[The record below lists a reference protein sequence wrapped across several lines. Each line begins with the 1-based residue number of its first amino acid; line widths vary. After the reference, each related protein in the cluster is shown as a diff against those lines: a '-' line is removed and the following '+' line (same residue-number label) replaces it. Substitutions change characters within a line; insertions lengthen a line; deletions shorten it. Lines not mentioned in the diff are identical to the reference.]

1 MAGDNSGMSFWDE
14 RVLQPSLSP
23 AEKQLRD
30 RFVEQYIIDY
40 DSYGACLRVG
50 FVKSVA
56 CHYAA
61 ELMDDPYVR
70 RQITARERTKA
81 ENPEIEKIERARMVE
96 ALLIKEA
103 TNISG
108 EAKHSAR
115 VTALGLLAKMYKLV
129 DQDTDGTARDE
140 KLINAFREIATKVPV

>member
-1 MAGDNSGMSFWDE
+1 MPSEPTGMRFWDE
-14 RVLQPSLSP
+14 RVLQPALSP
-23 AEKQLRD
+23 TERELRD
-30 RFVEQYIIDY
+30 RFVEQYLIDY
-40 DSYGACLRVG
+40 SPYGACLRVG

-56 CHYAA
+56 IQYSA
-61 ELMDDPYVR
+61 ELMDDPYVA
-70 RQITARERTKA
+70 RQIAIRERAKA
-81 ENPEIEKIERARMVE
+81 ANPEVEKLERARMVE

-103 TNISG
+103 TNTSG